1 MPKNITSLENRN
13 LPFRVQAADENN
25 SVNTFWIYSNIG
37 EEYWNGITA
46 EDVHREL
53 QILAGADVV
62 VRIHSKGGSVVE
74 GFIMMA
80 SLKDYS
86 GKVDIQIDGWA
97 LSMASVAS
105 MGVANGGKIRMA
117 SNGRYMLH
125 GPRLDAWGTEEDL
138 LEAATFAKNYKNDLA
153 AAYSTQTGK
162 PEAEFVALMSD
173 RIDHWYTA
181 AEALEMGFIDE
192 IIEMPK
198 AAACASTKEISAFGE
213 IPEYIVAE
221 LSAASEE
228 SSKDDDETTND
239 TDDNQTDETNDSDVN
254 ADDDVTDADN
264 TDDVTNKDEETP
276 PAAEEEQ
283 VDPVAAERARSK
295 SIMAACRTA
304 GMSHLAENYIDK
316 GYALDVV
323 QDLLTE
329 IKAAKEETP
338 HSQHVTQTPT
348 AKSESASIWSAAHK
362 QANIKTK

>member
-1 MPKNITSLENRN
+1 MPKKITALENRN

-74 GFIMMA
+74 GFIIMA

-153 AAYSTQTGK
+153 AAYSIQTGK

-181 AEALEMGFIDE
+181 AEALAMGFIDE

-198 AAACASTKEISAFGE
+198 AAACASSIEIAAFGE

-228 SSKDDDETTND
+228 
-239 TDDNQTDETNDSDVN
+239 
-254 ADDDVTDADN
+254 
-264 TDDVTNKDEETP
+264 TP
-276 PAAEEEQ
+276 PAEEEEKPPVEEEKPPVEEEKPPAEEETQ
-283 VDPVAAERARSK
+283 VDLVAVERARSK

-304 GMSHLAENYIDK
+304 GKPHLAENYIDK
-316 GYALDVV
+316 AYSLDIV

-329 IKAAKEETP
+329 IKAAGEEQPP
-338 HSQHVTQTPT
+338 HLQHVTKTPT
-348 AKSESASIWSAAHK
+348 SQSADIWSVAHK
-362 QANIKTK
+362 DAGLKTK

>member
-1 MPKNITSLENRN
+1 MPKKTTALENRN

-37 EEYWNGITA
+37 EDYWNGVTA

-53 QILAGADVV
+53 QILNGADVL
-62 VRIHSKGGSVVE
+62 VRIHSRGGSVVE
-74 GFIMMA
+74 GFIIMA
-80 SLKDYS
+80 TLKDYP
-86 GKVDIQIDGWA
+86 GKVDVQIDGWA

-105 MGVANGGKIRMA
+105 MGVANGGKIKMA
-117 SNGRYMLH
+117 SSGRYMIH

-153 AAYSTQTGK
+153 AAYSVQTGK
-162 PEAEFVALMSD
+162 PEAEFVTLMSD

-181 AEALEMGFIDE
+181 AEALAMGFIDE

-198 AAACASTKEISAFGE
+198 AAACASSKEIAAFGE
-213 IPEYIVAE
+213 IPKDIIAE
-221 LSAASEE
+221 LAVISEE
-228 SSKDDDETTND
+228 SSEDDDDTTEN
-239 TDDNQTDETNDSDVN
+239 TDDNP
-254 ADDDVTDADN
+254 ADDPN
-264 TDDVTNKDEETP
+264 DEETP
-276 PAAEEEQ
+276 
-283 VDPVAAERARSK
+283 VDLVAVERARSK

-304 GMSHLAENYIDK
+304 GMPHLAENYMDK
-316 GYALDVV
+316 GYAVDVV

-348 AKSESASIWSAAHK
+348 AKSESVSIWSAAHK